1 MRLGDGEACV
11 DISASREKYEGGT
24 GGPDIFVAVEVRIG
38 DFSAAIGTVV
48 ARGDWQAFRTALSQL
63 EEQRRGEAVLESAD
77 GRELRLRV
85 HAADRV
91 GHMAISGEIERRD
104 LPSEPRLI
112 FGKVQFD
119 PTLLSQLVAEVAAV
133 VA

>member
-1 MRLGDGEACV
+1 MRLGDGGTCV
-11 DISASREKYEGGT
+11 DISASRERYEGGAT
-24 GGPDIFVAVEVRIG
+24 GPDIFVAVEVRIG

-48 ARGDWQAFRTALSQL
+48 ARADWQAFLTALSQL
-63 EEQRRGEAVLESAD
+63 EKQRCGEAVLESAD

-104 LPSEPRLI
+104 LPSEPRFT
-112 FGKVQFD
+112 FGKVPFD
-119 PTLLSQLVAEVAAV
+119 PPCFRNSSRK
-133 VA
+133 